1 MQNASKVIVG
11 VVCGL
16 VALTFV
22 CVLALSPQNSVQAP
36 VNSAPTA
43 SSEKASSQIPSSVP
57 EANAKVTRYI
67 IKSEGNSLCVYC
79 EGEDAPIK
87 TVELDVSPGGP
98 GAFRKGDPRQQQRG
112 LKPAAGGPVQLNG
125 RIVRLSSHSLWLVYP
140 FADSFRTQG

>member
-43 SSEKASSQIPSSVP
+43 SSGKASSQIPSSVP
-57 EANAKVTRYI
+57 EANAI

-87 TVELDVSPGGP
+87 TVELDVSALPP
-98 GAFRKGDPRQQQRG
+98 VDQELLEKGIRVSSKED
-112 LKPAAGGPVQLNG
+112 LNQL
-125 RIVRLSSHSLWLVYP
+125 LEDLCS
-140 FADSFRTQG
+140 

>member
-36 VNSAPTA
+36 VNSSPTA

-67 IKSEGNSLCVYC
+67 IKSEGNSLCVYLSLY
-79 EGEDAPIK
+79 P
-87 TVELDVSPGGP
+87 SPS
-98 GAFRKGDPRQQQRG
+98 PR
-112 LKPAAGGPVQLNG
+112 
-125 RIVRLSSHSLWLVYP
+125 
-140 FADSFRTQG
+140 D

>member
-43 SSEKASSQIPSSVP
+43 SSGKASSQIPSSVP

-67 IKSEGNSLCVYC
+67 IKSEGNSLCVSC
-79 EGEDAPIK
+79 EGQDAPIK
-87 TVELDVSPGGP
+87 TVELDVSALPP
-98 GAFRKGDPRQQQRG
+98 VDQELLEKGIRVSSKED
-112 LKPAAGGPVQLNG
+112 LNQL
-125 RIVRLSSHSLWLVYP
+125 LEDLCS
-140 FADSFRTQG
+140 

>member
-1 MQNASKVIVG
+1 MHNLTIPSNNICRGDAFIQNASKVIVG

-43 SSEKASSQIPSSVP
+43 SSGKASSQIPSSVP

-87 TVELDVSPGGP
+87 TVELDVSALPP
-98 GAFRKGDPRQQQRG
+98 VDQELLEKGIRVSSKED
-112 LKPAAGGPVQLNG
+112 LNQL
-125 RIVRLSSHSLWLVYP
+125 LEDLCS
-140 FADSFRTQG
+140 

>member
-1 MQNASKVIVG
+1 MG

-43 SSEKASSQIPSSVP
+43 SSGKASSQIPSSVP

-87 TVELDVSPGGP
+87 TVELDVSALPP
-98 GAFRKGDPRQQQRG
+98 VDQELLEKGIRVSSKED
-112 LKPAAGGPVQLNG
+112 LNQL
-125 RIVRLSSHSLWLVYP
+125 LEDLCS
-140 FADSFRTQG
+140 

>member
-22 CVLALSPQNSVQAP
+22 CILALSPQNSVQAP

-43 SSEKASSQIPSSVP
+43 SSGKARSQILSSVP
-57 EANAKVTRYI
+57 EANAKVARYI
-67 IKSEGNSLCVYC
+67 IKSEGNTLCVYC

-87 TVELDVSPGGP
+87 TIELDVSALPP
-98 GAFRKGDPRQQQRG
+98 VDQELLEKGIRVSSKED
-112 LKPAAGGPVQLNG
+112 LNQL
-125 RIVRLSSHSLWLVYP
+125 LEDLCS
-140 FADSFRTQG
+140 